1 MNFFLDLLHLLSM
14 FGLDML
20 PYKFRPFELFAR
32 ERTQPF
38 VLAELLS
45 VCGDEFLHLLLLVLQ
60 PELPSLLVSE
70 FTSEDQEAAH
80 LLLECGHV
88 LLVNKS

>member
-1 MNFFLDLLHLLSM
+1 MISVITGTRLALYLQITVEEVNFFLDLLHLLSM

-38 VLAELLS
+38 VLAELLR
-45 VCGDEFLHLLLLVLQ
+45 VCLKCKEF
-60 PELPSLLVSE
+60 
-70 FTSEDQEAAH
+70 
-80 LLLECGHV
+80 
-88 LLVNKS
+88 